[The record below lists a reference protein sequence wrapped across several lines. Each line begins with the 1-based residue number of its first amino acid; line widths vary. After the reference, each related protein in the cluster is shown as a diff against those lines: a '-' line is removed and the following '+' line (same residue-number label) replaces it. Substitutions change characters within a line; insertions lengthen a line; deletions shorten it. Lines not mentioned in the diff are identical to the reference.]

1 MLVVYPGS
9 NLFDLIPN
17 KAPELKVT
25 IDFKIIFLSIQNIY
39 TVEMLGAG
47 RLLKAQRTPVF
58 RDFSLKQENLKI
70 K

>member
-1 MLVVYPGS
+1 MLVANQGS
-9 NLFDLIPN
+9 NLFDLLLN
-17 KAPELKVT
+17 KVPELKVT
-25 IDFKIIFLSIQNIY
+25 IDFKIIFLSIQNIDS
-39 TVEMLGAG
+39 VEMLGAG

>member
-1 MLVVYPGS
+1 
-9 NLFDLIPN
+9 
-17 KAPELKVT
+17 
-25 IDFKIIFLSIQNIY
+25 
-39 TVEMLGAG
+39 MLGAG